1 MDYVI
6 SSQATANGHL
16 KVVDGN
22 QPSAIGNN
30 VLEDCERIEVVKRSY
45 TLLRMTDL
53 GSGYG
58 SANDVPNV
66 GETAVRGG
74 TRNIVG
80 SEGRGLAR
88 AMPPSAHSLFKISQ
102 LLAQYHGGRI

>member
-6 SSQATANGHL
+6 SSQAIENGHL

-22 QPSAIGNN
+22 QPFAIGNN
-30 VLEDCERIEVVKRSY
+30 VLEDCERIEVIKRSY
-45 TLLRMTDL
+45 TLLKMTDL

-58 SANDVPNV
+58 SANGVPNV
-66 GETAVRGG
+66 GEIAVQGG

-80 SEGRGLAR
+80 SEGRRLAR
-88 AMPPSAHSLFKISQ
+88 VMPPSAHSLFAISQ